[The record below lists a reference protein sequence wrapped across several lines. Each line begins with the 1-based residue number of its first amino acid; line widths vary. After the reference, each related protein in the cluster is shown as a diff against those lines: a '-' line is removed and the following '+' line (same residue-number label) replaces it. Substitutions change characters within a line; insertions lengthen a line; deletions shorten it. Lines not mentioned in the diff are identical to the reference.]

1 MIKQSKQLQIRQD
14 DLINRLNK
22 VLSKRYRRHLREV
35 INIESELTKLETY

>member
-22 VLSKRYRRHLREV
+22 KLSKRMRKHLKEV
-35 INIESELTKLETY
+35 IAIEKELK